1 MERSVS
7 KQYNAV
13 DIAKLIMALLVVVIH
28 KPLFSSD
35 QVFANY
41 FLGKIIAAV
50 AVPFF
55 FIASSFFFF
64 RKLDGTKEDNKR
76 FWKFEK
82 RLFILYFAWS
92 VFYFPINLIKFYGL
106 PISDITLDNF
116 IVNMKMLLYRF
127 FLSQTFIHLW
137 YINTLMI
144 SVAILFLLKKKLSSK
159 QTFFVAVVLFLAYK
173 LAPMLF
179 GILPLAETVWNMI
192 PGVLSNVFGSEMGSG
207 IFCAGLGMLF
217 CDVNI
222 KKRSTQYIAFLIST
236 AAMISFSIF
245 AFEKESIVVE
255 TVKFILVTICAAA
268 IFIFCRNTDLKDS
281 KVYGVLR
288 EYSSMIYFSHL
299 FMTTEFFDSFS
310 KSTGIVAFFQI
321 GVLKYSITL
330 LASVVFSTIIILLSR
345 KKPFKWLKYL
355 Y

>member
-41 FLGKIIAAV
+41 FLRKIIAAV

-92 VFYFPINLIKFYGL
+92 VFYFPINLIKFYGF

-144 SVAILFLLKKKLSSK
+144 SVAVLFLLKKKLSSK
-159 QTFFVAVVLFLAYK
+159 QTFFVAVVLFLAHK

-179 GILPLAETVWNMI
+179 GIFPLAETVWNMI
-192 PGVLSNVFGSEMGSG
+192 PGVLSNVFGSGM
-207 IFCAGLGMLF
+207 FCAGLGMLF

-222 KKRSTQYIAFLIST
+222 KKRSMQYIAFLIS
-236 AAMISFSIF
+236 AIIMIFFSVF
-245 AFEKESIVVE
+245 AFEKESIAVE

-288 EYSSMIYFSHL
+288 EYSSLIYFSHL

-310 KSTGIVAFFQI
+310 ESTGIVAFSQS

-330 LASVVFSTIIILLSR
+330 LASIVFSTIIILLSR
-345 KKPFKWLKYL
+345 KNPFKWLKYL